1 MPKLNNSSNFKK
13 YTEYFKRPKKE
24 GVVPSLLVSLRE
36 YGMFIMP
43 LVLAYLLF
51 YYIVFE
57 NGGSENGQRVMYVI
71 ILISAVVVVIGS
83 FFLRK
88 IYRKHKFNRY
98 SSMSVPLYKKNEWRC
113 PHCGY
118 KNNLLSP
125 CKECGVYPQLVKTD
139 KLNLEPQKTGR
150 TKRLQKQYDEYES
163 QFSTGDK

>member
-1 MPKLNNSSNFKK
+1 MPNKTSNFKK
-13 YTEYFKRPKKE
+13 YTEYFKHPKKE

-36 YGMFIMP
+36 YGIFIMP

-98 SSMSVPLYKKNEWRC
+98 SSMSVPLYKKNEWTWGKFEEYIEKGARII
-113 PHCGY
+113 Y
-118 KNNLLSP
+118 SF
-125 CKECGVYPQLVKTD
+125 
-139 KLNLEPQKTGR
+139 R
-150 TKRLQKQYDEYES
+150 TSEWEKVIIK
-163 QFSTGDK
+163 GDMTPY